1 MMYELCTSLEDLRR
15 YAGDGVDIELEANL
29 LRSTAVDEDLEF
41 TKKRDDYFWTRRFG
55 GRGEDTLIPQTRLP
69 FQGYL

>member
-29 LRSTAVDEDLEF
+29 LRSTAVDEWVQDGIEDLELS
-41 TKKRDDYFWTRRFG
+41 KKRDDSFWTRRFG
-55 GRGEDTLIPQTRLP
+55 GRGRTH
-69 FQGYL
+69 